1 MENFEKIEQRREF
14 ENKKDELRQMQRDLD
29 VLPEVKI
36 LIPEPIPN
44 DNHSYCLVCN
54 ETYDDYLKHINES
67 ETHKKRAKI
76 QDMPFKEIDMIC
88 DELNKKQKWKNHW
101 KSDPVGSDKQAI
113 EEFKSIQQG
122 RHWLCQQLTQQN
134 E

>member
-54 ETYDDYLKHINES
+54 ETYDDYLKQPLGECVIGWL
-67 ETHKKRAKI
+67 KI
-76 QDMPFKEIDMIC
+76 F
-88 DELNKKQKWKNHW
+88 N
-101 KSDPVGSDKQAI
+101 
-113 EEFKSIQQG
+113 
-122 RHWLCQQLTQQN
+122 
-134 E
+134 